1 MVVID
6 GEKIAYQSAQVYI
19 GSLRNITPSDPV
31 FERHV
36 LYKDSRITALL
47 R

>member
-6 GEKIAYQSAQVYI
+6 GEKIAYQSAQVY
-19 GSLRNITPSDPV
+19 RTPSDPV